1 MPEELKAL
9 ESKVYAEALDKLLKI
24 IDRLRERIHSDPFDT
39 KKFRMS
45 QSINSYGFY
54 INIKQM
60 YAWFGYIRSPL
71 YLQAPYTPL
80 YLQVRLAWITD
91 DKVDKEKLSQKLQRM
106 FKSDPTYEYVKAY
119 PVSCLDD
126 LDKFA
131 EELRKDLGYLDDACR
146 ESV

>member
-1 MPEELKAL
+1 
-9 ESKVYAEALDKLLKI
+9 
-24 IDRLRERIHSDPFDT
+24 
-39 KKFRMS
+39 
-45 QSINSYGFY
+45 
-54 INIKQM
+54 
-60 YAWFGYIRSPL
+60 
-71 YLQAPYTPL
+71 
-80 YLQVRLAWITD
+80 VRLAWITD